1 MRKASNWNTYENMI
15 KSTKETIFSRTHSQK
30 TLSKARRHDRE
41 ITSCLKV
48 PSSTLSHLFTHQ
60 SMSYPFFVSRILMF
74 MKKYFKVKYVY
85 FKLTP
90 NILFLWIPWHDML
103 NRIQH
108 SQANTKKAIFLFIIR
123 LSLALHTFIHLS
135 HDLLIVTLFIK
146 YLWVCVRYKT
156 TDRHKTP
163 FLTRCCF
170 EYLHKNKRRSS
181 SVVLRYDHLFCM

>member
-1 MRKASNWNTYENMI
+1 MWELLQHSTNWSSYENMI
-15 KSTKETIFSRTHSQK
+15 KSTKETIFSHTHSQK

-60 SMSYPFFVSRILMF
+60 SMSYPFFVSRILIF

-90 NILFLWIPWHDML
+90 NIPVLWIPWHDML

-123 LSLALHTFIHLS
+123 LSLALHTYIHLS

-146 YLWVCVRYKT
+146 YLCVCAIQDNRQT
-156 TDRHKTP
+156 QNTI
-163 FLTRCCF
+163 F
-170 EYLHKNKRRSS
+170 NKM
-181 SVVLRYDHLFCM
+181 LFWIFA